1 MNGVTQE
8 RAERRVNVSDRAGRR
23 EWFGLAIIALPCLLY
38 SMDFTVLHLAVP
50 SLVADLRPTSAQ
62 LLWIVDIYGFLLAG
76 VLVAMGVLGD
86 RIGRRKLLLIGAA
99 LFGLASILTAMA
111 PTAEWLI
118 AARALLGLAA
128 ATLAPSTLSLIR
140 NMFVDP
146 KQRTVAVGV
155 WVASFSAGAAIG
167 PLVGGALLVH
177 FWWGSVFLIAVPG
190 MLLLVALGPWLLPE
204 YRDPNP
210 GRLDVTSAAL
220 SLAAVL
226 GVVYGV
232 KQIAAGEPGV
242 AAIVAIVGGLAVA
255 GVFLRRQQMIE
266 NPFVDL
272 SLFRSSAFG
281 RMLVV
286 YTMIFFVN
294 FVAFLFITQYLQL
307 VLGMSALEA
316 GLWTLP
322 WGCAF
327 VVGSLAAP
335 AIAARTGPAV
345 LVAGGL
351 SLAALG
357 FFALTQI
364 ELGLA
369 VIVIGSTLFSLGLAP
384 AIALTTDLIIGTVP
398 PSRAGTASGLSET
411 GSELGG
417 ALGVAL
423 IGSAATALYRGTL
436 SGDLPQGLAQHHVD
450 AALDT
455 LGGALMVAEA
465 HQDTIGGR
473 LASTAR
479 DAFTNSVVL
488 GFILCGVTMLAAAA
502 LTVSALRKHDRTEDK
517 AHSEQHTA

>member
-1 MNGVTQE
+1 VTQKE
-8 RAERRVNVSDRAGRR
+8 TEPRVDPPDRAGRR
-23 EWFGLAIIALPCLLY
+23 EWLALAIVALPCLLY
-38 SMDFTVLHLAVP
+38 SMDFTVLYLAVP
-50 SLVADLRPTSAQ
+50 SLVADLQPTGAQ

-76 VLVAMGVLGD
+76 ALVAMGVLGD

-99 LFGLASILTAMA
+99 VFGSASVLTAVA

-140 NMFVDP
+140 NMFADP
-146 KQRTVAVGV
+146 RQRTVAIGV
-155 WVASFSAGAAIG
+155 WVASFSSGAAIG

-177 FWWGSVFLIAVPG
+177 FWWGSVFLIAVPV
-190 MLLLVALGPWLLPE
+190 MVLLLVLGPWLLPE
-204 YRDPNP
+204 YRDPDP

-220 SLAAVL
+220 SLVAIL

-232 KQIAAGEPGV
+232 KQIAAGHPGI
-242 AAIVAIVGGLAVA
+242 AAIVAILGGLALA
-255 GVFLRRQQMIE
+255 AVFLRRQQTIE

-281 RMLVV
+281 PMLVV

-294 FVAFLFITQYLQL
+294 FVAFLFLTQYLQL

-322 WGCAF
+322 WGGAF
-327 VVGSLAAP
+327 VVGSLAAS

-357 FFALTQI
+357 LFALTQI
-364 ELGLA
+364 GWGLA
-369 VIVIGSTLFSLGLAP
+369 VVVLGSTLLSLGLAP
-384 AIALTTDLIIGTVP
+384 AIALATDLIIGTVP

-417 ALGVAL
+417 ALGIAL
-423 IGSAATALYRGTL
+423 VGSAATALYRSAL
-436 SGDLPQGLAQHHVD
+436 SADLPQGLAQEHVD
-450 AALDT
+450 AALET
-455 LGGALMVAEA
+455 LGAALMVAEA
-465 HQDTIGGR
+465 RQDTVGSR
-473 LASTAR
+473 LALAAR
-479 DAFTNSVVL
+479 DAFTDSVIL
-488 GFILCGVTMLAAAA
+488 GFVLCGVTMLAATA
-502 LTVSALRKHDRTEDK
+502 LTVFALRKLDRAEGE
-517 AHSEQHTA
+517 AVPAAAPE

>member
-1 MNGVTQE
+1 MLGTDGVTQE
-8 RAERRVNVSDRAGRR
+8 RTERSVDSSDRAGRR

-50 SLVADLRPTSAQ
+50 SLVADLQPTGAQ

-76 VLVAMGVLGD
+76 ALVAMGVLGD
-86 RIGRRKLLLIGAA
+86 RIGRRKLLLIGVAV
-99 LFGLASILTAMA
+99 FGLASILTAMA

-140 NMFVDP
+140 NMFADP
-146 KQRTVAVGV
+146 KQRTVAVGI

-177 FWWGSVFLIAVPG
+177 FWWGSVFLIAVPVM
-190 MLLLVALGPWLLPE
+190 MLLLVLGPWLLPE
-204 YRDPNP
+204 YRDPDP
-210 GRLDVTSAAL
+210 GRLDITSAVL
-220 SLAAVL
+220 SLVAIL

-232 KQIAAGEPGV
+232 KQIAAGDPGI
-242 AAIVAIVGGLAVA
+242 AAIGAIVGGLAVA
-255 GVFLRRQQMIE
+255 AVFLRRQQKIE

-281 RMLVV
+281 PMLVV

-322 WGCAF
+322 WGAAF
-327 VVGSLAAP
+327 IVGSLATP

-364 ELGLA
+364 ETGLA
-369 VIVIGSTLFSLGLAP
+369 VIVLGSTLFSLGLAP
-384 AIALTTDLIIGTVP
+384 AIALATDLIIGTVP

-411 GSELGG
+411 GAELGG
-417 ALGVAL
+417 ALGIAL
-423 IGSAATALYRGTL
+423 VGSAATALYRGTL
-436 SGDLPQGLAQHHVD
+436 SGDLPQGLPQHHVD

-465 HQDTIGGR
+465 RQDSVGSR
-473 LASTAR
+473 LALTAR
-479 DAFTNSVVL
+479 EAFTDSVVL
-488 GFILCGVTMLAAAA
+488 GFILCGVTILAAAA
-502 LTVSALRKHDRTEDK
+502 LTVSALRKLNRTEGK
-517 AHSEQHTA
+517 APTA